1 MPTDSG
7 SPETDTSRFTLDG
20 SAASTEF
27 AGWLAM
33 VTLKSPVLACAAT
46 AVETTSAP
54 AAAIKAP
61 VRSERTLSSIVLCPG
76 PPGDGLA
83 EINGDDHVVRSITGP
98 QVIGAD
104 CDSALDAAAV
114 DVTDLRRD
122 GDGDPETSVL
132 LERGDQASCV
142 GRWLIGDPR
151 GGAAGTLHIDTTT
164 AGRRLLALLRLHA
177 QAHIYPHSGIEGA
190 PAHDDALL
198 ARVQILGLRHDH
210 PLAVVAGL
218 RFPRGVRVRSRGDQG
233 QCEECRNQC
242 RDQKPKR

>member
-46 AVETTSAP
+46 AVDTTSAP
-54 AAAIKAP
+54 AAAIRAP

-83 EINGDDHVVRSITGP
+83 EINGDDHVVRSIPGT
-98 QVIGAD
+98 QVVGSD
-104 CDSALDAAAV
+104 RDSALDASAV
-114 DVTDLRRD
+114 DIADLRGD

-132 LERGDQASCV
+132 LERGYQVSCV
-142 GRWLIGDPR
+142 GR
-151 GGAAGTLHIDTTT
+151 
-164 AGRRLLALLRLHA
+164 
-177 QAHIYPHSGIEGA
+177 
-190 PAHDDALL
+190 
-198 ARVQILGLRHDH
+198 
-210 PLAVVAGL
+210 
-218 RFPRGVRVRSRGDQG
+218 RVRGD
-233 QCEECRNQC
+233 
-242 RDQKPKR
+242 